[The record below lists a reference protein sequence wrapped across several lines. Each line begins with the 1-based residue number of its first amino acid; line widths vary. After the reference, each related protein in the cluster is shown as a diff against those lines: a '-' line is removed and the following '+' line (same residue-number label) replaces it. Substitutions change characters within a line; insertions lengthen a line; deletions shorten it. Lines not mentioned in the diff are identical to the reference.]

1 MKRRN
6 FYTIL
11 IAFFSFIFAFFAIGN
26 SIFVIPGD
34 STIDNIGINSGT
46 RAVCY
51 NGDKR
56 YTTIEKAL
64 EKANSGDT
72 IYVYPDLKDSSG
84 NLQPVYIS
92 KSCTINSGVTLSLP
106 YVGTTVFDSSAHGDR
121 NTFADADA
129 ASVKKNRKTQVII
142 GPNVSL
148 TMNSGSF
155 LNIGGIIG
163 GPGAGLSGETT
174 SSYCEIT
181 LSTGSTILC
190 KGGTINCYGYIKQT
204 ELDNNSRLIVTN
216 SGKLHSPFVI
226 YDFKGGSAT
235 LGIYNLKGDNR
246 YCPFSVFDV
255 CNIQTTVQIFSGAK
269 WEARS
274 LVYIGTNTT
283 YYPENDNDRIL
294 NFIGPTH
301 EKTLLVLTS
310 GYASIRYVPKTNG
323 ITAQGTDGARTNI
336 NIYGTLDIGS
346 LQIFLKVTAV
356 GGNISKEINLNTEN
370 FFLPVSY
377 RLSITVK
384 QGGTL
389 NIAKRVKFMNA
400 SKLTIEKEATLNVSE
415 KIIFY
420 DENFKDLP
428 PTEGNPSS
436 YPLNLGSAMFIN
448 NGTVNVLGTG
458 GIGGMILT
466 TSENATLDYRAPDT
480 LFEISSPEYGG
491 NMPSG
496 TDAAFGKPCS
506 VSPVLLKTTYL
517 KVDKIAMENT
527 DVGFNY
533 ESEKQELTVHKVYS
547 SIRIGDTE
555 NYGWYYQSTYHVRFD
570 AGSVDYTNPN
580 TITSVS
586 TVDGVLSVV
595 PLVPTGNEFVF
606 EGYYYTPDFSPS
618 SALPKDSNGNYM
630 LDPQVGAQMAE
641 TNGVNTIYLY
651 SRWID
656 VKDCVRFIFREYDE
670 NGNLTQKAEYLTVFG
685 EVCDVSL
692 FDTYHEKLERPDY
705 LRKNGDQKII
715 TKTEYTFNRWEIKD
729 SSGNIVETTKF
740 VPQQGNDTYYV
751 DPIYD
756 ESIFYAVY
764 ITNTPF
770 GVLNNKPLALVKVN
784 ERNVLEEGQP
794 VYVTLT
800 DKIEVETNSSTIWK
814 VKYKITIGTA
824 YENEQ
829 ESIQKPFSH
838 APVGETVYLATYA
851 ASYKQYLD
859 DYGDSAI
866 PITIEGSKV

>member
-51 NGDKR
+51 KGDKR

-92 KSCTINSGVTLSLP
+92 KSCTIKSGVTLSLP
-106 YVGTTVFDSSAHGDR
+106 YVGTTVFDSSAHGDT

-163 GPGAGLSGETT
+163 GPGIGLSGETT

-190 KGGTINCYGYIKQT
+190 RGGTINCYGYIKQT
-204 ELDNNSRLIVTN
+204 SLDNTSILRVEN

-226 YDFKGGSAT
+226 YDFKGGTAT
-235 LGIYNLKGDNR
+235 LGIYNLEGDNR

-255 CNIQTTVQIFSGAK
+255 CNIQTTVQIFSGAT
-269 WEARS
+269 WEVRS
-274 LVYIGTNTT
+274 LVYITT
-283 YYPENDNDRIL
+283 AKKYFPEKDTDRIL
-294 NFIGPTH
+294 NFIGPTNQ
-301 EKTLLVLTS
+301 KTLLVLTS

-323 ITAQGTDGARTNI
+323 ITAPGNNGARTNI

-346 LQIFLKVTAV
+346 LRIVLKVV
-356 GGNISKEINLNTEN
+356 GKEIDLDTEN

-389 NIAKRVKFMNA
+389 NIEKRVKFMNA
-400 SKLTIEKEATLNVSE
+400 SELIVEKGATLNVYN

-420 DENFKDLP
+420 DENFEDK
-428 PTEGNPSS
+428 TSGNPCS
-436 YPLNLGSAMFIN
+436 YPSGLRSAMFIN
-448 NGTVNVLGTG
+448 NGTVNVLVKVDNKRVIKG

-466 TSENATLDYRAPDT
+466 ESEEATLDYRAPDT

-491 NMPSG
+491 TMPG
-496 TDAAFGKPCS
+496 QLEVLGGKACT
-506 VSPVLLKTTYL
+506 VSPVSLKTTYL

-533 ESEKQELTVHKVYS
+533 ASEKHELTIHKIYS
-547 SIRIGDTE
+547 SVKIGDTE
-555 NYGWYYQSTYHVRFD
+555 NYGWHYQSTYHVKFD

-595 PLVPTGNEFVF
+595 PLVPTGNELVF
-606 EGYYYTPDFSPS
+606 GGYYYTPDFSLS

-630 LDPQVGAQMAE
+630 LDPQVGAQIADA
-641 TNGVNTIYLY
+641 NGLNTIYLY

-656 VKDCVRFIFREYDE
+656 AKDCVKIVFRNYPIKDD
-670 NGNLTQKAEYLTVFG
+670 GTLTEIATYNTILG
-685 EVCDVSL
+685 EECDVSQ
-692 FDTYHEKLERPDY
+692 FDTYNKTMKREDS
-705 LRKNGDQKII
+705 LRKNASDQII
-715 TKTEYTFNRWEIKD
+715 TKTEYTFNKWQIKD

-764 ITNTPF
+764 ITNEPF
-770 GVLNNKPLALVKVN
+770 GLFKHIPLDSVKVKEPGLEDKEVLN
-784 ERNVLEEGQP
+784 ETQP
-794 VYVTLT
+794 VYVTLNAT
-800 DKIEVETNSSTIWK
+800 IEVKTNSGWGWK
-814 VKYKITIGTA
+814 AKCTITIGDKST
-824 YENEQ
+824 NET
-829 ESIQKPFSH
+829 SVI
-838 APVGETVYLATYA
+838 LAN
-851 ASYKQYLD
+851 YKAQLD
-859 DYGDSAI
+859 NLSN
-866 PITIEGSKV
+866 PITIVGSEA

>member
-64 EKANSGDT
+64 ERANSGDT

-92 KSCTINSGVTLSLP
+92 KSCTIKSGVTLSLP
-106 YVGTTVFDSSAHGDR
+106 YVGTTVFDSSAHGDK
-121 NTFADADA
+121 NSFADADA

-148 TMNSGSF
+148 TMESGSH
-155 LNIGGIIG
+155 LNIGGIVG
-163 GPGAGLSGETT
+163 GPGPGLSGETT

-181 LSTGSTILC
+181 LSTGSKISC
-190 KGGTINCYGYIKQT
+190 NGGTINCYGYIKQT
-204 ELDNNSRLIVTN
+204 ERENGSQLIVTN

-226 YDFKGGSAT
+226 YDFKGGAAT

-255 CNIQTTVQIFSGAK
+255 CNVQTTVRIFSGAT
-269 WEARS
+269 WEVRS
-274 LVYIGTNTT
+274 LVYIGTNKT
-283 YYPENDNDRIL
+283 YYPENDTDRIL
-294 NFIGPTH
+294 NFIGPTNQ
-301 EKTLLVLTS
+301 KTLLVLTS
-310 GYASIRYVPKTNG
+310 GYALIQYVPKTNG

-336 NIYGTLDIGS
+336 HIYGTLDIGS
-346 LQIFLKVTAV
+346 LRIVLKVAA
-356 GGNISKEINLNTEN
+356 GDGIGEIITKTIDLNTVN

-400 SKLTIEKEATLNVSE
+400 SKLTIEKGATLNVSE

-420 DENFKDLP
+420 DENFKDLTP
-428 PTEGNPSS
+428 SEGNPSS

-466 TSENATLDYRAPDT
+466 TSENAILDYRAPDT

-491 NMPSG
+491 NMPG
-496 TDAAFGKPCS
+496 GVDAVLEKPCD

-533 ESEKQELTVHKVYS
+533 ASEKQELTVHKIYS
-547 SIRIGDTE
+547 SVKIGDTE

-595 PLVPTGNEFVF
+595 PLVPTGNEYVF
-606 EGYYYTPDFSPS
+606 GGYYYTPDFSPS

-630 LDPQVGAQMAE
+630 LDPQVGAQIADA
-641 TNGVNTIYLY
+641 NGLNTIYLY

-656 VKDCVRFIFREYDE
+656 AKDCVKIVFRNYPITEK
-670 NGNLTQKAEYLTVFG
+670 GTLTEIATYYTILG
-685 EVCDVSL
+685 EECDVSQ
-692 FDTYHEKLERPDY
+692 FDTYNKTMERDPF
-705 LRKNGDQKII
+705 RMNESGQII
-715 TKTEYTFNRWEIKD
+715 TKTEYTFNGWEIKD
-729 SSGNIVETTKF
+729 SSENTVETTETTKF

-751 DPIYD
+751 DPIYVVG
-756 ESIFYAVY
+756 STFYAVY
-764 ITNTPF
+764 ITNLNESLQNMLKSVQVDGTD
-770 GVLNNKPLALVKVN
+770 VLDK
-784 ERNVLEEGQP
+784 EQP
-794 VYVTLT
+794 VYVT
-800 DKIEVETNSSTIWK
+800 DKSTIDVTTGVGAGRLWK
-814 VKYKITIGTA
+814 AMCTITIGKESRSVKSHDWKLESGSITVNLA
-824 YENEQ
+824 EFENELKNL
-829 ESIQKPFSH
+829 SN
-838 APVGETVYLATYA
+838 
-851 ASYKQYLD
+851 
-859 DYGDSAI
+859 
-866 PITIEGSKV
+866 PITIVGSKA